1 MWTDFTDT
9 FTIIP
14 RSCLKWVKLILAP
27 SLANMSTGTIGTH
40 NWLQAD
46 RHPSVKPCVHHGMW
60 HPWSL
65 FQRCLEKELFG
76 LTGHC
81 ELSKRK
87 GKIIHWA
94 HNTVNLFF
102 EKSESLCHW
111 PHKMLPYSSGG
122 RGLLLWGHEAVSD
135 MTKP

>member
-14 RSCLKWVKLILAP
+14 QVLLKVGKANLGTVTSKHEYWDHRHPQLA
-27 SLANMSTGTIGTH
+27 TGR
-40 NWLQAD
+40 

-60 HPWSL
+60 HPGSL

-102 EKSESLCHW
+102 EKPESLCHW
-111 PHKMLPYSSGG
+111 PHKMLPYSPGG
-122 RGLLLWGHEAVSD
+122 RGAAAMGSRGCD
-135 MTKP
+135 